1 VGLKPTGFMCN
12 NNKKIKNKKF
22 NMKIEPIPGNMLTI
36 NVNRRERERERERGG
51 LRQSRVD
58 TEKSDNR
65 IDLREREYHRDTV
78 G

>member
-1 VGLKPTGFMCN
+1 
-12 NNKKIKNKKF
+12 
-22 NMKIEPIPGNMLTI
+22 MKVEPLPGNMLKI
-36 NVNRRERERERERGG
+36 NVNRRERERDR

-65 IDLREREYHRDTV
+65 IDLREIEYKDTV

>member
-1 VGLKPTGFMCN
+1 
-12 NNKKIKNKKF
+12 
-22 NMKIEPIPGNMLTI
+22 MKVEPIPGNMLTI
-36 NVNRRERERERERGG
+36 NVNRIERERER